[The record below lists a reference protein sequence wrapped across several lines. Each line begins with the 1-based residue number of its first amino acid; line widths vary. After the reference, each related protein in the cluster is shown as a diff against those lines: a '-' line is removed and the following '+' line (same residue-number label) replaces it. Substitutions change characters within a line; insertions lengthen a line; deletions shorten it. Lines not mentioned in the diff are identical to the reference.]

1 MQGLRLGGH
10 PLHPALAHFPVV
22 CWTAAPVLDG
32 LSLLRRD
39 LAFWQVS
46 FWVLTVGVV
55 IALLT
60 MTAGFMDLLAIP
72 PGHPAQATGQRHM
85 LLVTSAWC
93 VYTIALLVRRMHEA
107 PSESQLWLGLGLS
120 LGGFA
125 LLAAGAY
132 AGAQLVYDFGIGQTG
147 RSPDPRSP

>member
-10 PLHPALAHFPVV
+10 PLHPALVHFPVV

-32 LSLLRRD
+32 LFLLRRD
-39 LAFWQVS
+39 LAFWHAS
-46 FWVLTVGVV
+46 FWMLAVGVV
-55 IALLT
+55 MALLT

-72 PGHPAQATGQRHM
+72 AGHPAQATGQRHM
-85 LLVTSAWC
+85 LLVASAWC
-93 VYTIALLVRRMHEA
+93 VYTVDLLVRPLHEA
-107 PSESQLWLGLGLS
+107 PSGLQSWLGIGLS
-120 LGGFA
+120 LAGFA

-147 RSPDPRSP
+147 RSRGHRSP

>member
-10 PLHPALAHFPVV
+10 PLHPALVHFPVV

-39 LAFWQVS
+39 LAFWQAS
-46 FWVLTVGVV
+46 FWVLAVGVV
-55 IALLT
+55 MALLT

-72 PGHPAQATGQRHM
+72 TGHPAQAIGQRHM

-93 VYTIALLVRRMHEA
+93 VYTVDLLVRPSHEI
-107 PSESQLWLGLGLS
+107 PSETQLWLGLGLS
-120 LGGFA
+120 LGGFT

-147 RSPDPRSP
+147 RSPGSRSP

>member
-10 PLHPALAHFPVV
+10 PLHPALVHFPVV
-22 CWTAAPVLDG
+22 CWTAAPALDG

-39 LAFWQVS
+39 LAFWQAS
-46 FWVLTVGVV
+46 FWVLAVGVV
-55 IALLT
+55 MALLT

-72 PGHPAQATGQRHM
+72 TGHPAQTTGQRHM

-93 VYTIALLVRRMHEA
+93 VYTLDLLVHPLHEV
-107 PSESQLWLGLGLS
+107 PSGTQLWLGLGLS

-147 RSPDPRSP
+147 RPRGPRSP

>member
-10 PLHPALAHFPVV
+10 PLHPALVHFPVV

-32 LSLLRRD
+32 LCLLRRD
-39 LAFWQVS
+39 LAFWQAG
-46 FWVLTVGVV
+46 FWVLAIGVA

-72 PGHPAQATGQRHM
+72 TGHPAQATGQRHM
-85 LLVTSAWC
+85 LLVSSAWC
-93 VYTIALLVRRMHEA
+93 VYTMDLLMRSLHEA
-107 PSESQLWLGLGLS
+107 PTGFQLWLGLGLS
-120 LGGFA
+120 LSGFA

-147 RSPDPRSP
+147 RSEGRRSP

>member
-1 MQGLRLGGH
+1 MQGLRFGGH
-10 PLHPALAHFPVV
+10 PLHPALVHFPVV

-39 LAFWQVS
+39 LAFWQAS
-46 FWVLTVGVV
+46 FWVLAVGVV
-55 IALLT
+55 MALLT

-72 PGHPAQATGQRHM
+72 TMHPAQATGQRHM

-93 VYTIALLVRRMHEA
+93 VFTVDLLVRPLHEV
-107 PSESQLWLGLGLS
+107 PSGTQLWLGLGLS

-147 RSPDPRSP
+147 RSPGSRSP